1 VPYFHLHQLGLGF
14 QRQRPVLVQVA
25 DPLQRL
31 LQEGDLMLLEEETVD
46 VSGGGSNI
54 VVEIGDISHDFD
66 VVG

>member
-1 VPYFHLHQLGLGF
+1 MLM
-14 QRQRPVLVQVA
+14 QVT

-31 LQEGDLMLLEEETVD
+31 LQEGDLMLLEEKTVD

-66 VVG
+66 VVGES